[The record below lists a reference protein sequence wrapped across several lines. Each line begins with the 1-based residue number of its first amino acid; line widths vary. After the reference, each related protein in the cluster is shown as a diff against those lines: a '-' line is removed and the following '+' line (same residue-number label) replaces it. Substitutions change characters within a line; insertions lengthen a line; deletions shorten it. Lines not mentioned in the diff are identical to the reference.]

1 MTNAVPGVSSP
12 ITPEVSVRFGQPAKD
27 LLPFI
32 PAYWDVVVEGEGV
45 VEDLLRPE
53 WTNIRLV
60 SGGDWAFGPSLTQ
73 LKPLTDKAI
82 IHGVATHVQWV
93 RGSAGLAFCI
103 GVFPMGW
110 QRLLGGRASH
120 YANAVRPLA
129 DVLEADGEELYKA
142 VLAAPDFEGRVAAAD
157 AFFLA
162 RLSRSKRTHVSDQIA
177 AVTRA
182 MEDPE
187 CATVSD
193 LADRSGFSQP
203 QLARFTRQH
212 FGFSPKRLLRR
223 ERFLRML
230 HSMQGTSVG
239 EWPHF
244 LDPQYS
250 DQSHMIR
257 DFKHFIG
264 MSPTR
269 YFAME
274 RPLIAAVFKTLLQLA
289 SSGEAEGFTIK
300 EGRQTLA
307 FRPDNR

>member
-1 MTNAVPGVSSP
+1 MINPVPQ
-12 ITPEVSVRFGQPAKD
+12 VSVRFGQPAKE

-53 WTNIRLV
+53 WTNVRLV
-60 SGGDWAFGPSLTQ
+60 SGGDWAFGPSLSQ
-73 LKPLTDKAI
+73 LKPLADKAI

-110 QRLLGGRASH
+110 QRLLGGRASRF
-120 YANAVRPLA
+120 ANAVRPLT
-129 DVLEADGEELYKA
+129 DVLASEGERLYAA
-142 VLAAPDFEGRVAAAD
+142 VMAAPDFEGRVAAAD
-157 AFFLA
+157 AFFLD
-162 RLSRSKRTHVSDQIA
+162 RLATSKRTQVADYIA
-177 AVTRA
+177 AVSRA
-182 MEDPE
+182 IEDPD

-193 LADRSGFSQP
+193 LAERTNMSQP

-230 HSMQGTSVG
+230 HSMQGSSVG

-274 RPLIAAVFKTLLQLA
+274 RPLLAAVFKTLARLIA
-289 SSGEAEGFTIK
+289 AGETEGLTIE